1 MDSAHRTRPCRALVK
16 IARMINVLA
25 MTTSILM
32 CCSHLEHAKRCIL
45 SMVSLT
51 KDNNWWMLIL
61 MLFFTNSDKRGQ
73 YTNGRERRASCH
85 RARSR
90 RRMDAS
96 TTNAHRK
103 RNRRRIRSYIVYR
116 KHFICV
122 GLMTNWPAI
131 QAQIWWLFSF
141 PFFSYSPFLKW
152 CGCGWS
158 YLCE

>member
-1 MDSAHRTRPCRALVK
+1 
-16 IARMINVLA
+16 
-25 MTTSILM
+25 MTISILM
-32 CCSHLEHAKRCIL
+32 FCSHLEPVKRCIL

-51 KDNNWWMLIL
+51 IDRNWWILIMMLL
-61 MLFFTNSDKRGQ
+61 FTNSDKRGQ
-73 YTNGRERRASCH
+73 YTNGREWRAACY

-90 RRMDAS
+90 RRLDAS
-96 TTNAHRK
+96 TTDAHRK

-122 GLMTNWPAI
+122 GLMTNWRRFK
-131 QAQIWWLFSF
+131 LKSDDSF
-141 PFFSYSPFLKW
+141 PFFSYSPFSILKW